1 LSALNSDFEKTTSGN
16 WRKVYYTRRKYNK
29 QPDTKLPQSVLTI
42 MNHFSLPNNPQEE
55 SETFNFQ
62 VWLGKEQLQEIKIN
76 EP

>member
-1 LSALNSDFEKTTSGN
+1 
-16 WRKVYYTRRKYNK
+16 
-29 QPDTKLPQSVLTI
+29 